1 MCLLLDATTQTTSAA
16 GGDETDLL
24 TGRATAANSGGVANV
39 LMVATTVGVINGVH
53 CDTTNLGPLV
63 TLGPVL
69 VASAT
74 GLGNRLVHAATTGDD
89 ADHGTAIGA
98 HSLAGT
104 GWELDT
110 GQVLIGDMR
119 NDGDIV
125 PRCTGELAAISG
137 RALQVAHDGTFWH
150 GADGEDVADVE
161 LSLLTA
167 VHVLTSVHTLSGDE
181 QLLISA
187 VVVSIAELDL
197 AERSA
202 TTRVVHNV
210 VDDTLDVSV
219 ALGEV
224 DGAKLGGSLAVVGVS
239 SEDGTTTLTLCADD
253 ATHFPVCVCERP
265 SLLACAC
272 DTAKISR
279 GLGLIERSRQKG
291 GVALRACMHHSHRLR
306 AECGCGGGG
315 GGGAW
320 GGAGGKARGCSA
332 SNADGG
338 AECGAMCV
346 KQQQATVCHALC
358 LWHVTRT
365 RHQGLF
371 ELELGLEYT
380 AGFGFV

>member
-1 MCLLLDATTQTTSAA
+1 M
-16 GGDETDLL
+16 
-24 TGRATAANSGGVANV
+24 
-39 LMVATTVGVINGVH
+39 
-53 CDTTNLGPLV
+53 
-63 TLGPVL
+63 
-69 VASAT
+69 
-74 GLGNRLVHAATTGDD
+74 
-89 ADHGTAIGA
+89 
-98 HSLAGT
+98 
-104 GWELDT
+104 
-110 GQVLIGDMR
+110 
-119 NDGDIV
+119 
-125 PRCTGELAAISG
+125 
-137 RALQVAHDGTFWH
+137 
-150 GADGEDVADVE
+150 
-161 LSLLTA
+161 
-167 VHVLTSVHTLSGDE
+167 
-181 QLLISA
+181 
-187 VVVSIAELDL
+187 VVSIAELDL

-219 ALGEV
+219 ALGKV

-265 SLLACAC
+265 SLLAYAC

-291 GVALRACMHHSHRLR
+291 GVALRACMHHSNRLR

-346 KQQQATVCHALC
+346 KQQQATVCHALFVAC
-358 LWHVTRT
+358 DTHTRQ
-365 RHQGLF
+365 QGLF
-371 ELELGLEYT
+371 ELEIGLEYT
-380 AGFGFV
+380 VCFGFV